1 MRSNFG
7 CNVVDWMATGSSA
20 RGLEQRAEAR
30 VLARAERA
38 GDEGPNRR
46 IWHLEQ
52 GE

>member
-7 CNVVDWMATGSSA
+7 YDAVDWMATGLST
-20 RGLEQRAEAR
+20 RGLEQRAEAK